1 MAVVSPD
8 LVEHYDALNLEGLLF
23 AIERFEFN
31 GRGYDDFPRYDGFA
45 IHRAEWTLWINKKTK
60 LSPLDIT
67 NEKLTLDEKIIEI
80 ESKIVDVFL
89 REYEEQS
96 IHDFLKEKIIEK
108 VLID

>member
-1 MAVVSPD
+1 MATMEMRITNGEERSR
-8 LVEHYDALNLEGLLF
+8 ELNKVYIKKLDK
-23 AIERFEFN
+23 IEQ
-31 GRGYDDFPRYDGFA
+31 
-45 IHRAEWTLWINKKTK
+45 KQ
-60 LSPLDIT
+60 DIT
-67 NEKLTLDEKIIEI
+67 NEKLTLDEKIVEI